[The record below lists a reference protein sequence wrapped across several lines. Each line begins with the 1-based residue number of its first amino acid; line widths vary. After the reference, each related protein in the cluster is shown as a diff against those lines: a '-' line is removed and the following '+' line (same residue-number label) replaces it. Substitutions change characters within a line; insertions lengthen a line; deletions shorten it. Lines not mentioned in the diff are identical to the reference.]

1 MESRMDIQ
9 SESKTRS
16 ESALRSI
23 KKQDKDI
30 VSQAK
35 ETIKE
40 EEEES
45 KDDKNV
51 WTHFV
56 IFDLLYIF
64 YIQITKKVMK
74 GFFLTKLKYLQ
85 NQP

>member
-1 MESRMDIQ
+1 MDIQ